1 MPGWSKRQTK
11 RKVKC
16 PAGTNAKPK
25 GKLNAPPGLPVD
37 DDKKCKKKLSFD
49 AVALS
54 GGFFYPEL
62 RSTIVRMVWL
72 SLSRIKS
79 ISQSPNRPAVGLLGT
94 FMYAVP
100 DARGRGLMA
109 VQGLFILWRQ
119 FGARTSA
126 SNMEVNS
133 CYHPLKIGLLS

>member
-16 PAGTNAKPK
+16 PAGANVKPK
-25 GKLNAPPGLPVD
+25 GKLNAPLGLPVD

-79 ISQSPNRPAVGLLGT
+79 ISQSPNRLP
-94 FMYAVP
+94 
-100 DARGRGLMA
+100 
-109 VQGLFILWRQ
+109 
-119 FGARTSA
+119 SA
-126 SNMEVNS
+126 SFGRS
-133 CYHPLKIGLLS
+133 CMLSLMLGAEGLCLHRGCSSYGGCSGQEPPLPTWRSTLATTH

>member
-1 MPGWSKRQTK
+1 MLGRGKRQTK

-16 PAGTNAKPK
+16 PAGANVKPK
-25 GKLNAPPGLPVD
+25 GKLNAPPGLPVG

-79 ISQSPNRPAVGLLGT
+79 ISQSPNRLP
-94 FMYAVP
+94 
-100 DARGRGLMA
+100 
-109 VQGLFILWRQ
+109 
-119 FGARTSA
+119 SA
-126 SNMEVNS
+126 SLGRS
-133 CYHPLKIGLLS
+133 CMLSLMLGAGGSWLYRGCSSYGGSSGQEPPLLIWRSTLATTH

>member
-1 MPGWSKRQTK
+1 MPGWGKRQTK

-16 PAGTNAKPK
+16 SAGANTKPK
-25 GKLNAPPGLPVD
+25 GKLNAPPGLPVG

-79 ISQSPNRPAVGLLGT
+79 ISQSPNRLPSASLGRSC
-94 FMYAVP
+94 MLSLMLGA
-100 DARGRGLMA
+100 GGLMP
-109 VQGLFILWRQ
+109 VQGLFIL
-119 FGARTSA
+119 
-126 SNMEVNS
+126 
-133 CYHPLKIGLLS
+133 

>member
-1 MPGWSKRQTK
+1 MSKCQTK
-11 RKVKC
+11 RKVKYSTW
-16 PAGTNAKPK
+16 ANAKPK
-25 GKLNAPPGLPVD
+25 GKLNAPPGLSVG

-79 ISQSPNRPAVGLLGT
+79 ISQSPNCPAVSLLGT
-94 FMYAVP
+94 FVYAVP
-100 DARGRGLMA
+100 DARGRGAHACTGA
-109 VQGLFILWRQ
+109 VHLIAAVRGKNVHF
-119 FGARTSA
+119 
-126 SNMEVNS
+126 
-133 CYHPLKIGLLS
+133 